1 MKNLKNSLL
10 LTVAGLMACCSQ
22 AVAAPISSQ
31 AARQQ
36 AQAFLQ
42 ERGRPIAMTTLRHA
56 SLKKQQAETQ
66 PYYVFNVGHGQ
77 GFVIVSG
84 DDQTIPVLGYTDEGD
99 FSEESIPEN
108 MQAWLGEYS
117 RQIAYLWEE
126 QAQGR
131 QVGLAKALKKS
142 SLSAI
147 APLLRCQ
154 WNQGAPYNNN
164 CPMDGKERSVTG
176 CVATAM
182 AQVMY
187 YHKYPART
195 TAVIPAYTTESKS
208 LSVSSKPISNIDWN
222 NMLPVYSGNET
233 AVQKAAVA
241 HLMELCGAS
250 VHMDYTSNSSGA
262 VTEEVAGALK
272 NYFGYDKA
280 LRDEVRNDYSE
291 AAWINLIYEELANN
305 GPVFYRGQ
313 SKGGGHAFVVDG
325 YDGDGYFHLNWGW
338 GGSLDGYF
346 LLSVL
351 SPGANG
357 GIGASSSSDG
367 YNFGQGAIMGAKPDA
382 GGEEMVWMT
391 TNDISA
397 GNSSYSRSSTS
408 TNFQN
413 VKVVLE
419 MYNMMGATYT
429 FDFGVGLFDT
439 DGNLLQAFDTGEY
452 SSLDFLYGY
461 SSYQATFSFGSGI
474 ANGTYHIAGISR
486 LHGTGQWHKNAGSR
500 QHHLIASVSGKTLT
514 LKNPTVSLSGSITAV
529 GTMEAGV
536 PSQLSATITNNGDDF
551 SEELFL
557 LVDGTMNQ
565 GFAFEVE
572 SGTTVT
578 KDLTFTPTS
587 EGDIPVSICRRSY
600 ANGQYSYTPVV
611 SGTVSVVAARTYDL
625 SLSITVDGMDSDGCV
640 FTPTLK
646 TTIKVKNNGAYDYNN
661 DLLVYL
667 LREEYGGYSYYQDG
681 KRISLNVAAGKEQTV
696 QVEFID
702 VPSEY
707 LYSISCSYYYTVGQM
722 HYSSTDTFYYYEIDD
737 AAITKGDANG
747 DGRINGM
754 DIVETVD
761 CILNE
766 NYNQAADLYPVD
778 NPDGVVNGMDLVE
791 LVDLVLSQDGSQN
804 APALRNGAGRNA
816 VMALQKASIDG
827 GLDFGVDSDEK
838 FVMADLTVT
847 LPEGEWLKDIT
858 TDAAHKVVWKQ
869 TGTNSY
875 HVVCYS
881 MGNKPFY
888 DNEKILTFHTTGG
901 EVRVA
906 DVLLSDTDKQEH
918 WCNVASDATGIK
930 HAGRSSVSNEHEM
943 FDLQGRKICGN
954 PATVK
959 QGIYIKN
966 HKKVTKK

>member
-36 AQAFLQ
+36 AQAFLL

-66 PYYVFNVGHGQ
+66 PYYVFNVGHRQ

-84 DDQTIPVLGYTDEGD
+84 DDQTISVLGYADEGD
-99 FSEESIPEN
+99 FSEESMPEN
-108 MQAWLGEYS
+108 MQAWLDEYS
-117 RQIAYLWEE
+117 RQIVYLWDE

-131 QVGLAKALKKS
+131 QVGLAKAPKKS
-142 SLSAI
+142 SRPAI
-147 APLLRCQ
+147 APLLSCQ

-187 YHKYPART
+187 YHKYPERT

-208 LSVSSKPISNIDWN
+208 LSVSSKPISDIDWGH
-222 NMLPVYSGNET
+222 MLPTYSGNET

-262 VTEEVAGALK
+262 VSEEVAAALK

-338 GGSLDGYF
+338 GGSQNGYF

-351 SPGANG
+351 SPGGNS

-382 GGEEMVWMT
+382 GGEETVWMT
-391 TNDISA
+391 TYDISA

-413 VKVVLE
+413 VKVILK

-461 SSYQATFSFGSGI
+461 PSYQATFSFGSGI

-500 QHHLIASVSGKTLT
+500 QHHLIATVSGKTLT

-529 GTMEAGV
+529 GTPEAGA
-536 PSQLSATITNNGDDF
+536 PSQLRVTITNNGDDL

-557 LVDGTMNQ
+557 LVNGTMNQ

-572 SGTTVT
+572 SGKTVT

-587 EGDIPVSICRRSY
+587 AGEIPVSICRRSY

-611 SGTVSVVAARTYDL
+611 SGTVNVVAARTYDL

-646 TTIKVKNNGAYDYNN
+646 TTIRVKNNGTYDYNN

-667 LREEYGGYSYYQDG
+667 LREEYDGNSYYQDA
-681 KRISLNVAAGKEQTV
+681 KRTALNVAAGKEQTV

-722 HYSSTDTFYYYEIDD
+722 HYSSTDTFYYYEMDD

-754 DIVETVD
+754 DIVEAVD

-766 NYNQAADLYPVD
+766 SYNQSADLYPVD
-778 NPDGVVNGMDLVE
+778 TPDGVVNGMDLVE
-791 LVDLVLSQDGSQN
+791 LVDLVLSQNGSQN
-804 APALRNGAGRNA
+804 APALRNGVGRNA
-816 VMALQKASIDG
+816 VMALQNASIDG
-827 GLDFGVDSDEK
+827 GLSFGIDSDEK
-838 FVMADLTVT
+838 FVMAELTVI

-858 TDAAHKVVWKQ
+858 TDAAHKVAWKQ

-881 MGNKPFY
+881 LGNKPFY
-888 DNEKILTFHTTGG
+888 DNEKMLTFHTTGG
-901 EVRVA
+901 KVQVA
-906 DVLLSDTDKQEH
+906 DILLSDTDKQEH

-930 HAGRSSVSNEHEM
+930 HAARSSVSNEHEM

-966 HKKVTKK
+966 HKKVTIK